1 MNQPDTKGK
10 SVPTAGQP
18 AGVASVER
26 ACPECGEMVRKGL
39 VRCWNCGAF
48 MDEKLQQR
56 YQEMQSN
63 PSPPVFS
70 QVPAEEMHSLED
82 ASDDGFQLAIPAS
95 TSREDLRSLDVAV
108 PGAEPKTAA
117 EKRAA
122 DDDAGGPAHSVA
134 TAGDVLL
141 MAAMQEQAEIKEKR
155 RRRPLMTGG
164 AKTTTGFIIFCPY
177 GCRIEVKEQHRGM
190 QGKCP
195 KCRAPFIVPV
205 DPPDYTAS
213 KKAAAEQKPDGAAA
227 AGPGGYQV
235 WIDDLHVHTVNP
247 EKLKLKADSLLKDF
261 VEQDIAFGPEGMLVV
276 SLTKKGKFV
285 GGVKNKADARAA
297 MLQHLK
303 DGKPLA
309 ELPAGDQKAYKAEQL
324 VEMRVVEPAASRALS
339 LFHGIPIFGTG
350 RIAVLLPIGDDG
362 ATQYVSMG
370 VTQFRKFAQAL
381 ADVYGLHGFGADA
394 GIPATEVYEEA
405 GKCHYLGTPVRSL
418 KNLEFY
424 KADPTVEVVLS
435 GWKCAACSLI
445 ISEDAR
451 QKEKLGG
458 KEGKGLAKVKCPKCT
473 QKFGEN
479 PMYALKQEASQTSM
493 GAADDVAEP
502 AAT

>member
-1 MNQPDTKGK
+1 
-10 SVPTAGQP
+10 
-18 AGVASVER
+18 
-26 ACPECGEMVRKGL
+26 MVRKGL

-48 MDEKLQQR
+48 MDQKLQQR
-56 YQEMQSN
+56 YQEMQTN
-63 PSPPVFS
+63 PAPPVFS
-70 QVPAEEMHSLED
+70 EVPAEEMHSVED
-82 ASDDGFQLAIPAS
+82 ASEDGFQLSMPAS
-95 TSREDLRSLDVAV
+95 SKREDLGGLES
-108 PGAEPKTAA
+108 AEKPQETAA
-117 EKRAA
+117 EPARRDSDANA
-122 DDDAGGPAHSVA
+122 DGPSHSVA
-134 TAGDVLL
+134 TGGDVLL

-164 AKTTTGFIIFCPY
+164 AKTATGFIIFCPY

-195 KCRAPFIVPV
+195 KCRAPFIVPI
-205 DPPDYTAS
+205 DPPDYSVS
-213 KKAAAEQKPDGAAA
+213 KKAVAEQKAEGEAPS
-227 AGPGGYQV
+227 GPGGFQV

-261 VEQDIAFGPEGMLVV
+261 AEFDFAFGPEEMLIV

-303 DGKPLA
+303 DGKPPA
-309 ELPAGDQKAYKAEQL
+309 ELPAGEQKTYKAEQL
-324 VEMRVVEPAASRALS
+324 QEMRVVEPAPSRALS

-350 RIAVLLPIGDDG
+350 RIAVLLPIGEDG
-362 ATQYVSMG
+362 VTQYVSMG

-381 ADVYGLHGFGADA
+381 EDVYGLVGFGSETA
-394 GIPATEVYEEA
+394 IPGTEEYEEA
-405 GKCHYLGTPVRSL
+405 GKCHFLGSPVRSL

-424 KADPTVEVVLS
+424 RADPTVEVVLS
-435 GWKCAACSLI
+435 GWKCAACGLV

-451 QKEKLGG
+451 QKEKMGG

-479 PMYALKQEASQTSM
+479 PMYALKQEAAQTSM